1 MESGQPDWSKC
12 LRNAW
17 AGLAFALAVHVT
29 DEALTGFLPV
39 YNRIVEEVRSQFCH
53 TLNYT

>member
-39 YNRIVEEVRSQFCH
+39 YDRIVEEVRSQFCH
-53 TLNYT
+53 TLNCT